1 MKWSTVVLSWLVFV
15 PGCVGAPQ
23 STTPSVASTQA
34 VQSPTIRITLVGDVM
49 LGRGIATAIER
60 DGDDVFAS
68 VRHLLADADIAAANL
83 ESPLTTSA
91 PVRSGDNVL
100 VADPAAAVVLAGAGF
115 DLVSLPNNHAGDA
128 GPDGVVDT
136 LEAIRAAGMTTVGAG
151 SDSVGA
157 AEPVRLAVGDLRIG
171 FLAFD
176 ATGVGLVAG
185 SAPGVMAWDPVTSAD
200 TISVL
205 ANDADLTIVSVHG
218 GAEYLPVNDPQMV
231 EIAEAAAAAG
241 ADVVWGHGAHVIQPV
256 MTLVGDRPTVAATS
270 LGNFLFDQAGPD
282 RTTGAALEL
291 LADRDGI
298 IAYRVAITRHPD
310 RRVEFVEWQAPEGP
324 AGWLDDAWW
333 SVIRPLQPAPTT
345 ATLVSTFPHG
355 DLIAAA
361 RGDITGDG
369 SVDVVAS
376 FRRPHKVTPFS
387 SLHPEIRWQDRLGRS
402 AHVGVYDP
410 DDLDEVWVAGTVL
423 MPVSAI
429 EACDRSIAIVHNSL
443 DDSTPIATSAWA
455 WNGFGFDT
463 GPELAGPGQPRC
475 ADLDG
480 DGLTEPL
487 ILRDQSAG

>member
-1 MKWSTVVLSWLVFV
+1 M
-15 PGCVGAPQ
+15 
-23 STTPSVASTQA
+23 
-34 VQSPTIRITLVGDVM
+34 
-49 LGRGIATAIER
+49 
-60 DGDDVFAS
+60 
-68 VRHLLADADIAAANL
+68 
-83 ESPLTTSA
+83 
-91 PVRSGDNVL
+91 
-100 VADPAAAVVLAGAGF
+100 
-115 DLVSLPNNHAGDA
+115 
-128 GPDGVVDT
+128 
-136 LEAIRAAGMTTVGAG
+136 
-151 SDSVGA
+151 
-157 AEPVRLAVGDLRIG
+157 RLAVGDLRIG

-480 DGLTEPL
+480 DGLTRTLDSEGPVSRLTSLLRSAAQWIYSDRKRQRREGRSIMFKPGVALLVLVIAAAACTSTPESADGDQPTTTAGPTTTAAETLIPEPG
-487 ILRDQSAG
+487 LRSAVSRP